1 MMFSM
6 TGYGKGIKETQERIY
21 TLELR
26 AVNHRFLEV
35 KYRLP
40 KGMLFVEEKIDK
52 YLKAN
57 FNRGSFSV
65 FLNIE
70 NNKEYKQE
78 FNIDF
83 KLAEAYFKA
92 GQSIKEH
99 FKLSYDLSLQDI
111 IRYPEVISSN
121 DTDLDDEMIWNDIK
135 EALEAACNNVKV
147 MRENEGEKLKE
158 FFKESLKIIDLNIS
172 EVDKYSDFIVGEY
185 KVKLQDRIKT
195 LLDSVPVNED
205 RIAYEVAAFADKSN
219 ITEEIT
225 RLKIHMTHFKEYF
238 EINEPVGRKMDF
250 LIQEMNREI
259 NTIGSKSSSTDIG
272 VIIVTLKSEL
282 EKIREQVQNIE

>member
-1 MMFSM
+1 MFSM
-6 TGYGKGIKETQERIY
+6 TGYGKGIKETKERIY

-52 YLKAN
+52 FLKAN

-70 NNKEYKQE
+70 NNKEYKQD

-92 GQSIKEH
+92 GQNIKEH

-121 DTDLDDEMIWNDIK
+121 DKELDDEVIWNDIK
-135 EALEAACNNVKV
+135 EALETACENVKV
-147 MRENEGEKLKE
+147 MRKNEGEKLKG
-158 FFKESLKIIDLNIS
+158 FFQESLEIIITNIE
-172 EVDKYSDFIVGEY
+172 EVDKYADFVVGEY
-185 KVKLQDRIKT
+185 KAKLQDRIKT
-195 LLDSVPVNED
+195 LLDAVPVNED

-225 RLKIHMTHFKEYF
+225 RLNIHMTHFKDYF
-238 EINEPVGRKMDF
+238 EIDEPIGRKMDF

-259 NTIGSKSSSTDIG
+259 NTIGSKSSSTDIA
-272 VIIVTLKSEL
+272 VIIVTVKSEL

>member
-1 MMFSM
+1 MFSM

-52 YLKAN
+52 FLKAN

-70 NNKEYKQE
+70 NNKEYKQD

-92 GQSIKEH
+92 GQNIKEH

-121 DTDLDDEMIWNDIK
+121 DKELDDEVIWNDIK
-135 EALEAACNNVKV
+135 EALESACNNVKV

-158 FFKESLKIIDLNIS
+158 FFMESLEIINANIN
-172 EVDKYSDFIVGEY
+172 EVDKYADFIVGEY
-185 KVKLQDRIKT
+185 KEKLQDRIKT

-238 EINEPVGRKMDF
+238 ESNEPIGRKMDF

-259 NTIGSKSSSTDIG
+259 NTIGSKSSSTDIA

>member
-1 MMFSM
+1 MYSM

-52 YLKAN
+52 FLKAN
-57 FNRGSFSV
+57 FSRGSFSV

-70 NNKEYKQE
+70 NNKEYKQD
-78 FNIDF
+78 FKIDF

-92 GQSIKEH
+92 GQNIKEH

-121 DTDLDDEMIWNDIK
+121 DKELDDEVIWNDIK
-135 EALEAACNNVKV
+135 EALEAACENVRI
-147 MRENEGEKLKE
+147 MRKNEGLKLKA
-158 FFKESLKIIDLNIS
+158 FFIESLETININID

-185 KVKLQDRIKT
+185 KEKLQERIKT
-195 LLDSVPVNED
+195 LLDAVPINED

-225 RLKIHMTHFKEYF
+225 RLKIHMTHFKDYF
-238 EINEPVGRKMDF
+238 EINEPIGRKMDF

-259 NTIGSKSSSTDIG
+259 NTIGSKSSSTDIA
-272 VIIVTLKSEL
+272 VIIVTVKSEL
-282 EKIREQVQNIE
+282 EKIREQIQNIE

>member
-1 MMFSM
+1 MFSM

-92 GQSIKEH
+92 GQNIKEH

-121 DTDLDDEMIWNDIK
+121 DKELDDEVIWNDIK
-135 EALEAACNNVKV
+135 DALESACNNVKI
-147 MRENEGEKLKE
+147 MRKNEGEKLKE
-158 FFKESLKIIDLNIS
+158 FFKDSLEIIDSNIN
-172 EVDKYSDFIVGEY
+172 EVDKYADFIVGEY
-185 KVKLQDRIKT
+185 KGKLQDRIKT

-238 EINEPVGRKMDF
+238 EINEPIGRKMDF

-259 NTIGSKSSSTDIG
+259 NTIGSKSSSTDIA

>member
-1 MMFSM
+1 M

-26 AVNHRFLEV
+26 SVNHRFLEV

-52 YLKAN
+52 FLKAN

-70 NNKEYKQE
+70 NNKEYKQD

-92 GQSIKEH
+92 GQNIKEH
-99 FKLSYDLSLQDI
+99 FNLSYDLSLQDI

-121 DTDLDDEMIWNDIK
+121 DKELDDEVIWNDIK
-135 EALEAACNNVKV
+135 EALESACNNVKV
-147 MRENEGEKLKE
+147 MRSNEGEKLKE
-158 FFKESLKIIDLNIS
+158 FFIESLEIINANIS
-172 EVDKYSDFIVGEY
+172 EVDKYADFVVGEY
-185 KVKLQDRIKT
+185 KEKLQDRIKT

-238 EINEPVGRKMDF
+238 EINEPIGRKMDF

-259 NTIGSKSSSTDIG
+259 NTIGSKSSSTDIA

>member
-1 MMFSM
+1 MYSM

-52 YLKAN
+52 FLKAN
-57 FNRGSFSV
+57 FSRGSFSV

-70 NNKEYKQE
+70 NNKEYKQD

-92 GQSIKEH
+92 GQNIKEH

-121 DTDLDDEMIWNDIK
+121 DKELDDEIIWNEIK
-135 EALEAACNNVKV
+135 EALETACENVKI
-147 MRENEGEKLKE
+147 MRKNEGEKLKVY
-158 FFKESLKIIDLNIS
+158 FKESLEIININID
-172 EVDKYSDFIVGEY
+172 EVDKFSDFIVGEY
-185 KVKLQDRIKT
+185 KNKLQDRIKT
-195 LLDSVPVNED
+195 LLDAVPVNED

-225 RLKIHMTHFKEYF
+225 RLKIHMTHFKDYF
-238 EINEPVGRKMDF
+238 EINEPIGRKMDF

-259 NTIGSKSSSTDIG
+259 NTIGSKSSSTDIA

>member
-1 MMFSM
+1 MFSM

-52 YLKAN
+52 FLKSN

-70 NNKEYKQE
+70 NNKEYKQD

-92 GQSIKEH
+92 GQNIKEH

-121 DTDLDDEMIWNDIK
+121 DKELDDEVIWNDIK
-135 EALEAACNNVKV
+135 DALESACTNVKV

-158 FFKESLKIIDLNIS
+158 FFKESLEIINANIN
-172 EVDKYSDFIVGEY
+172 EVDKYADFVVGEY
-185 KVKLQDRIKT
+185 KEKLQDRIKT

-238 EINEPVGRKMDF
+238 EVNEPIGRKMDF

-259 NTIGSKSSSTDIG
+259 NTIGSKSSSTDIA

>member
-1 MMFSM
+1 MYSM

-52 YLKAN
+52 FLKAN
-57 FNRGSFSV
+57 FSRGSFSV

-70 NNKEYKQE
+70 NNKEYKQD

-92 GQSIKEH
+92 GQNIKEH

-121 DTDLDDEMIWNDIK
+121 DKELDDEIIWNDIK
-135 EALEAACNNVKV
+135 EALETACENVKI
-147 MRENEGEKLKE
+147 MRNNEGEKLKE
-158 FFKESLKIIDLNIS
+158 YFKESLEIININID
-172 EVDKYSDFIVGEY
+172 EVDKYADFIVGEY
-185 KVKLQDRIKT
+185 KGKLQERIKT
-195 LLDSVPVNED
+195 LLDAVPVNED

-225 RLKIHMTHFKEYF
+225 RLKIHMTHFKDYF
-238 EINEPVGRKMDF
+238 EINEPIGRNMDF

-259 NTIGSKSSSTDIG
+259 NTIGSKSSSTDIA

>member
-1 MMFSM
+1 MLSM
-6 TGYGKGIKETQERIY
+6 TGYGKGIKETKERIY

-52 YLKAN
+52 FLKAN

-70 NNKEYKQE
+70 NNKEYKQD

-92 GQSIKEH
+92 GQNIKEH

-121 DTDLDDEMIWNDIK
+121 DKELDDEVIWNDIK
-135 EALEAACNNVKV
+135 EALESACNNVKV

-158 FFKESLKIIDLNIS
+158 FFMESLEIINANIN
-172 EVDKYSDFIVGEY
+172 EVDKYADFIVGEY
-185 KVKLQDRIKT
+185 KEKLQDRIKT

-238 EINEPVGRKMDF
+238 EINEPIGRKMDF

-259 NTIGSKSSSTDIG
+259 NTIGSKSSSTDIA

>member
-1 MMFSM
+1 MYSM

-52 YLKAN
+52 YLKGN

-70 NNKEYKQE
+70 NNKEYTQD
-78 FNIDF
+78 FNIDYR
-83 KLAEAYFKA
+83 LAEAYFKA
-92 GQSIKEH
+92 GQSIKSH
-99 FKLSYDLSLQDI
+99 FNLSYDLSLQDI

-121 DTDLDDEMIWNDIK
+121 DKEIDDESIWNDIK
-135 EALEAACNNVKV
+135 DSLEIACSNVLE
-147 MRENEGEKLKE
+147 MRKDEGEKLE
-158 FFKESLKIIDLNIS
+158 QFFRESLVVIDNNIK
-172 EVDKYSDFIVGEY
+172 EVEKYADFVVGEY
-185 KVKLQDRIKT
+185 KDKLQERIKT
-195 LLDSVPVNED
+195 LLDAVPVNED
-205 RIAYEVAAFADKSN
+205 RLAYEVAAFADKSN
-219 ITEEIT
+219 ITEELT
-225 RLKIHMTHFKEYF
+225 RLKIHMTHFKDYF
-238 EINEPVGRKMDF
+238 NIKEPIGRKMDF

-259 NTIGSKSSSTDIG
+259 NTIGSKSSSTDIA
-272 VIIVTLKSEL
+272 VIIVSLKSEL

>member
-1 MMFSM
+1 MYSM

-40 KGMLFVEEKIDK
+40 KGMLFIEEKIDK
-52 YLKAN
+52 FLKSN
-57 FNRGSFSV
+57 FNRGSFSI

-70 NNKEYKQE
+70 NNKEYKQD
-78 FNIDF
+78 FIIDY
-83 KLAEAYFKA
+83 KLAESYFKA
-92 GQSIKEH
+92 GQNIKEH

-121 DTDLDDEMIWNDIK
+121 DKELDDEVIWNDIK
-135 EALEAACNNVKV
+135 EALENACDNVKI
-147 MRENEGEKLKE
+147 MRSNEGEKLKE
-158 FFKESLKIIDLNIS
+158 FFLESLEIIHTNID
-172 EVDKYSDFIVGEY
+172 EVNKYADFIVGEY
-185 KVKLQDRIKT
+185 KEKLQDRIKA
-195 LLDSVPVNED
+195 LLDAVPVNED

-225 RLKIHMTHFKEYF
+225 RLKIHMTHFKDYF
-238 EINEPVGRKMDF
+238 EANEPIGRKMDF

-259 NTIGSKSSSTDIG
+259 NTIGSKSSSTDIA

-282 EKIREQVQNIE
+282 EKIREQIQNIE

>member
-1 MMFSM
+1 MYSM

-52 YLKAN
+52 FLKAN
-57 FNRGSFSV
+57 FSRGSFSV

-70 NNKEYKQE
+70 NNKEYKQD

-92 GQSIKEH
+92 GQNIKEH

-121 DTDLDDEMIWNDIK
+121 DKELDDEIIWNDIK
-135 EALEAACNNVKV
+135 EALETACENVKI
-147 MRENEGEKLKE
+147 MRNNEGEKLKE
-158 FFKESLKIIDLNIS
+158 YFKESLEIININID
-172 EVDKYSDFIVGEY
+172 EVDKYADFIVGEY
-185 KVKLQDRIKT
+185 KGKLQERIKT
-195 LLDSVPVNED
+195 LLDAVPVNED

-225 RLKIHMTHFKEYF
+225 RLKIHMTHFKDYF
-238 EINEPVGRKMDF
+238 EINEPIGRKMDF

-259 NTIGSKSSSTDIG
+259 NTIGSKSSSTDIA

>member
-1 MMFSM
+1 MFSM

-52 YLKAN
+52 FLKAN

-70 NNKEYKQE
+70 NNKEYKQD

-92 GQSIKEH
+92 GQNIKEH

-121 DTDLDDEMIWNDIK
+121 DKELDDEVIWNDIK
-135 EALEAACNNVKV
+135 EALESACNNVKV

-158 FFKESLKIIDLNIS
+158 FFMESLEIINANIN
-172 EVDKYSDFIVGEY
+172 EVDKYADFIVGEY
-185 KVKLQDRIKT
+185 KEKLQDRIKT

-238 EINEPVGRKMDF
+238 EINEPIGRKMDF

-259 NTIGSKSSSTDIG
+259 NTIGSKSSSTDIA

>member
-1 MMFSM
+1 MFSM

-52 YLKAN
+52 FIKSN

-92 GQSIKEH
+92 GQNIKEH
-99 FKLSYDLSLQDI
+99 LKLSYDLSLQDI

-121 DTDLDDEMIWNDIK
+121 DKEIDDEVVWNDTK
-135 EALEAACNNVKV
+135 DALETACTNVKV

-158 FFKESLKIIDLNIS
+158 FFLESLEIINANIN
-172 EVDKYSDFIVGEY
+172 EVDKYADFVVGEY
-185 KVKLQDRIKT
+185 KEKLQDRITT

-238 EINEPVGRKMDF
+238 EINEPIGRKMDF

-259 NTIGSKSSSTDIG
+259 NTIGSKSSSTDIA

>member
-1 MMFSM
+1 MFSM

-52 YLKAN
+52 FLKAN

-70 NNKEYKQE
+70 NNKEYKQD

-121 DTDLDDEMIWNDIK
+121 DKELDDEVIWNDIK
-135 EALEAACNNVKV
+135 DALKAACENVKI
-147 MRENEGEKLKE
+147 MRGNEGEKLKG
-158 FFKESLKIIDLNIS
+158 FFVESLEIINTNI
-172 EVDKYSDFIVGEY
+172 DKVNNYADFVVGEY
-185 KVKLQDRIKT
+185 KDKLQDRIKS
-195 LLDSVPVNED
+195 LLDAVPVNED

-225 RLKIHMTHFKEYF
+225 RLKIHMTHFRDYF
-238 EINEPVGRKMDF
+238 EINEPIGRKMDF

-259 NTIGSKSSSTDIG
+259 NTIGSKSSSTDIA
-272 VIIVTLKSEL
+272 VIIVILKSEL

>member
-1 MMFSM
+1 MYSM
-6 TGYGKGIKETQERIY
+6 TGYGKGITETKERIY

-26 AVNHRFLEV
+26 VVNHRFLEV

-52 YLKAN
+52 FLKTK

-70 NNKEYKQE
+70 NNKEYIKD

-83 KLAEAYFKA
+83 NLAESYFKA
-92 GQSIKEH
+92 GQSIKSH
-99 FKLSYDLSLQDI
+99 FNLSYDLSLQDI

-121 DTDLDDEMIWNDIK
+121 DKDIDDKKVWNDIK
-135 EALEAACNNVKV
+135 YALEKACNNVSE
-147 MRENEGEKLKE
+147 MRNDEGEKLKA
-158 FFKESLKIIDLNIS
+158 FFLESLEFINKNIIEL
-172 EVDKYSDFIVGEY
+172 DKYAELVVGEY
-185 KVKLQDRIKT
+185 KEKLTERIKT
-195 LLDSVPVNED
+195 LLDAVPVNED

-219 ITEEIT
+219 ITEEII
-225 RLKIHMTHFKEYF
+225 RLKIHMTHFKDYF
-238 EINEPVGRKMDF
+238 EINEPIGRKMDF

-259 NTIGSKSSSTDIG
+259 NTIGSKSTSTDIA
-272 VIIVTLKSEL
+272 VIIVSLKSEL

>member
-1 MMFSM
+1 MFSM

-78 FNIDF
+78 FNIDY

-92 GQSIKEH
+92 GQNIKDH

-121 DTDLDDEMIWNDIK
+121 DKELDDEVIWNDVK
-135 EALEAACNNVKV
+135 DALESACNNVKD
-147 MRENEGEKLKE
+147 MRMNEGEKLKE
-158 FFKESLKIIDLNIS
+158 FFIESLEIINSSIT
-172 EVDKYSDFIVGEY
+172 EVDKYADFIVGEY

-225 RLKIHMTHFKEYF
+225 RLKIHINHFKEYF
-238 EINEPVGRKMDF
+238 EVNEPIGRKMDF

-259 NTIGSKSSSTDIG
+259 NTIGSKSSSTDIA

>member
-1 MMFSM
+1 MYSM

-52 YLKAN
+52 FLKSN

-70 NNKEYKQE
+70 NNKEYKQD

-92 GQSIKEH
+92 GQNIKEH

-121 DTDLDDEMIWNDIK
+121 DKELDDEIIWNDIK
-135 EALEAACNNVKV
+135 EALETACGNVRT
-147 MRENEGEKLKE
+147 MRKNEGEKLKE
-158 FFKESLKIIDLNIS
+158 YFKESLEIININID

-185 KVKLQDRIKT
+185 KGKLQDRIKT
-195 LLDSVPVNED
+195 LLDAVPVNED

-225 RLKIHMTHFKEYF
+225 RLKIHMTHFKDYF
-238 EINEPVGRKMDF
+238 EISEPIGRKMDF

-259 NTIGSKSSSTDIG
+259 NTIGSKSSSTDIA